1 MTYLVYSLHSALDH
15 LLYPS
20 EMRVLLIS
28 MHRRCVLL
36 YRLLVLLTVL
46 AAQVEA
52 VKSEHLVPLLVARMD
67 NKWIDL
73 FAPCF

>member
-15 LLYPS
+15 PRYPS
-20 EMRVLLIS
+20 GMRVLLS
-28 MHRRCVLL
+28 SLYRRCVLL

-52 VKSEHLVPLLVARMD
+52 VKSEHLVPLLVA
-67 NKWIDL
+67 
-73 FAPCF
+73 